1 MNTKAVILKRK
12 GSSSQAFEIG
22 GIELPPLNQDEILIK
37 NQAFGLN
44 YADIMAR
51 NGLYRDAPPMPCV
64 IGYEVVGEVVEVGNK
79 LSRSLIGKRVLAFCR
94 FGGYGQHVITKGNS
108 AIEIDDL
115 PSEEVLALCTQAV
128 TAYYITDMLSP
139 IRKGDSVLIHA
150 AAGGVGTILIQLA
163 KKRGANV
170 IAKVG
175 SNEKIPL
182 VKNLGADFTVNY
194 REKDYYEEVKS
205 YLGASPLDV
214 SCNPV
219 GGSTFKKDWK
229 LLGAGGRLV
238 LFGGSEL
245 SSGKFGVF
253 SALNFLRKMGI
264 IIPAGLMMNSRSI
277 LGVNMLKIADHQPVI
292 MQEALNEIIKLYRNN
307 ELKVHSGGVF
317 HVNEIHQAH
326 HLLESG
332 KSLGKIIVE
341 WD

>member
-12 GSSSQAFEIG
+12 GASSQAFEIG
-22 GIELPPLNQDEILIK
+22 DIELPSLKQDEILIK

-44 YADIMAR
+44 YADVMAR

-64 IGYEVVGEVVEVGNK
+64 IGYEVVGEVVEVGNE

-128 TAYYITDMLSP
+128 TAYYMTDMLSP

-175 SNEKIPL
+175 SNEKMSL
-182 VKNLGADFTVNY
+182 VKNLGADFTINY
-194 REKDYYEEVKS
+194 KEKDYYEEVK
-205 YLGASPLDV
+205 
-214 SCNPV
+214 
-219 GGSTFKKDWK
+219 
-229 LLGAGGRLV
+229 
-238 LFGGSEL
+238 
-245 SSGKFGVF
+245 
-253 SALNFLRKMGI
+253 
-264 IIPAGLMMNSRSI
+264 
-277 LGVNMLKIADHQPVI
+277 
-292 MQEALNEIIKLYRNN
+292 
-307 ELKVHSGGVF
+307 
-317 HVNEIHQAH
+317 
-326 HLLESG
+326 
-332 KSLGKIIVE
+332 
-341 WD
+341 